1 LKKWKLV
8 SVIIVILVASSIVFV
23 AFLNKRINQAGSAT
37 VYTIRGD
44 LVERTLGTMSISVS
58 YSNPPCGQM
67 FLTIDNLPSG
77 YIEGDSVVITG
88 TISGSTLH
96 IITISR

>member
-1 LKKWKLV
+1 MKRKKVIVVTVICALIICTV
-8 SVIIVILVASSIVFV
+8 SAI
-23 AFLNKRINQAGSAT
+23 FLMKGGNLTGSGT

-44 LVERTLGTMSISVS
+44 LVVRTLGTMSISVS
-58 YSNPPCGQM
+58 FSDPPCGQM

-88 TISGSTLH
+88 TISGSTIH
-96 IITISR
+96 IISISR